1 MPRKRGDNNNREAT
15 SGTRQIDGNKNEA
28 AAGITYVRRGGNQS
42 DAQKQQKPAQPE
54 AQKQQKLAQPDA
66 QKQQKPQQPPAPEIF
81 SKTHETVKDITKMR
95 SSVKRVWNQL
105 LPLERLMTEVEF
117 LRLEEGHPVDEELNL
132 VKNQVF
138 KLRKEAED
146 RRLKMIEDKYSAKAD
161 KLQMGEFILT
171 KILNNDPEVRTMW
184 LLGKFSKDPTGN
196 QVILT
201 LRKTEFQEA

>member
-1 MPRKRGDNNNREAT
+1 
-15 SGTRQIDGNKNEA
+15 
-28 AAGITYVRRGGNQS
+28 
-42 DAQKQQKPAQPE
+42 
-54 AQKQQKLAQPDA
+54 
-66 QKQQKPQQPPAPEIF
+66 
-81 SKTHETVKDITKMR
+81 MR

-171 KILNNDPEVRTMW
+171 NILNNDPEVRTMW

-196 QVILT
+196 
-201 LRKTEFQEA
+201 